1 MLSNYNGPMA
11 LVRLGAFL
19 IIATLVA
26 ASQNSG
32 PKSSKSPVAE
42 PKLPVIDFDAC
53 GSPNHSIYSGEPV
66 PYKLEADDRLYS
78 SWQDSRTFVRSL
90 ARGTEV
96 TTVGAVNIIREPD
109 RGIITGEVD
118 ESPQPLHRGD
128 EVLGY
133 GLHSDSSISFWSKG
147 IAFTEYDEN
156 IAFKGSCGFADKTQ
170 CHINITKPGVQ
181 EWWKQLKT
189 SDGVKG
195 WILGR
200 NQSGDTVSYGPNA
213 GYACRD

>member
-1 MLSNYNGPMA
+1 MV
-11 LVRLGAFL
+11 LVRLGTFL
-19 IIATLVA
+19 LFATLVA
-26 ASQNSG
+26 ASQNSR

-53 GSPNHSIYSGEPV
+53 GSHNPSIYSGEPV
-66 PYKLEADDRLYS
+66 PYKLQADDRLYS

-109 RGIITGEVD
+109 RGTITGEID
-118 ESPQPLHRGD
+118 ESLRPLVRGD

-133 GLHSDSSISFWSKG
+133 GLHSDSFISFWGKG
-147 IAFTEYDEN
+147 ISFTEYYEN

-181 EWWKQLKT
+181 EWWMQLKI
-189 SDGVKG
+189 SDGVTG
-195 WILGR
+195 WILGLK
-200 NQSGDTVSYGPNA
+200 QSGDKVSYGPNA

>member
-1 MLSNYNGPMA
+1 MA

-19 IIATLVA
+19 LIATLVA

-53 GSPNHSIYSGEPV
+53 GSPNPNIYSGEPV
-66 PYKLEADDRLYS
+66 HYKLQADDHLYS
-78 SWQDSRTFVRSL
+78 SWQVSRTLVRSL

-96 TTVGAVNIIREPD
+96 TKIGAVNIIREPD
-109 RGIITGEVD
+109 RGVITGGVD
-118 ESPQPLHRGD
+118 DSLRPLVRGD

-133 GLHSDSSISFWSKG
+133 GLHSDGLISFWGKG
-147 IAFTEYDEN
+147 ISFTEYYEN

-170 CHINITKPGVQ
+170 CHINITKLGVQ
-181 EWWKQLKT
+181 EWWMQLKT
-189 SDGVKG
+189 SDEVTG
-195 WILGR
+195 WILGSK
-200 NQSGDTVSYGPNA
+200 QSGDKVSLGPNA

>member
-53 GSPNHSIYSGEPV
+53 ESPNPNIHSGEPV
-66 PYKLEADDRLYS
+66 PYKLQADDRLYS
-78 SWQDSRTFVRSL
+78 TWQDRRTFVRSL

-109 RGIITGEVD
+109 RGTITGEIH
-118 ESPQPLHRGD
+118 ESLGPLVRGD
-128 EVLGY
+128 E
-133 GLHSDSSISFWSKG
+133 
-147 IAFTEYDEN
+147 
-156 IAFKGSCGFADKTQ
+156 
-170 CHINITKPGVQ
+170 
-181 EWWKQLKT
+181 
-189 SDGVKG
+189 
-195 WILGR
+195 
-200 NQSGDTVSYGPNA
+200 
-213 GYACRD
+213 

>member
-1 MLSNYNGPMA
+1 MLSNYTGPMA

-19 IIATLVA
+19 LIATLVA

-53 GSPNHSIYSGEPV
+53 GSPNPNIYSGEPV
-66 PYKLEADDRLYS
+66 PYKLQADDRLYS
-78 SWQDSRTFVRSL
+78 SWQVSRTLVRSL

-96 TTVGAVNIIREPD
+96 TKIGAVNIIREPD
-109 RGIITGEVD
+109 RGVITGGVD
-118 ESPQPLHRGD
+118 DSLRPLVRGD

-133 GLHSDSSISFWSKG
+133 GLHSDGLISFWGKG
-147 IAFTEYDEN
+147 ISFTEYYEN

-170 CHINITKPGVQ
+170 CHINITKLGVQ
-181 EWWKQLKT
+181 EWWMQLKT
-189 SDGVKG
+189 SDEVTG
-195 WILGR
+195 WILGSK
-200 NQSGDTVSYGPNA
+200 QSGDKVSLGPNA